1 MRISEVCCWHII
13 CFFQMKYEL
22 FLNQTALILIYFTG
36 QALSFGHY
44 SRRSGK
50 AKLRSVVSHCDLSE
64 ATQQTNGQVSLA
76 ENLFFPSSALV

>member
-1 MRISEVCCWHII
+1 MRISEVCCWHIS
-13 CFFQMKYEL
+13 CLFQMKYEL
-22 FLNQTALILIYFTG
+22 FLNQTALIFTG